1 MKKLYLLILFTIIL
15 GTIHMNAENPIPS
28 YNAVVNHNETFQ
40 ETSGDLQSMILVKAE
55 RALNVKIKGSSS
67 SMATIWAYSLDGLD
81 RLGPYYAFGGE
92 TVSIPIDDRP
102 WGVTVQSD
110 DPIVVDVWIEE
121 G

>member
-1 MKKLYLLILFTIIL
+1 MKKLNLLILFTIIW
-15 GTIHMNAENPIPS
+15 GTIQLNAENPIPS
-28 YNAVVNHNETFQ
+28 YNVVVNHNENFQ
-40 ETSGDLQSMILVKAE
+40 ETIGDLQRLILVKAQ

-67 SMATIWAYSLDGLD
+67 SMATIWAYSLDGQD
-81 RLGPYYAFGGE
+81 RLGPYYAYGGE

-110 DPIVVDVWIEE
+110 DPIIVDVWIEE